1 MSYKPLQKHLGVTL
15 DVKLT
20 FKEHLNNSPKINKT
34 VGLLRKLQNLLS
46 SSTLRSQGTL
56 SNKLKIC

>member
-20 FKEHLNNSPKINKT
+20 FNEHLNNSPKINKT

-46 SSTLRSQGTL
+46 SSTLRSQSTL
-56 SNKLKIC
+56 